1 MSRWAIALLPTD
13 REATILTGNR
23 EQTGT
28 TCISVTDRVMSSVV
42 CRTAPS
48 VSFQPV
54 SVKLVVILAA
64 SGASVAAAQHY
75 KFGPRIEQG
84 SQTAH
89 TVLLFIRDSFICSDK
104 IKSSEIIKL

>member
-1 MSRWAIALLPTD
+1 MGHCSPTD
-13 REATILTGNR
+13 GQRSNNTNR
-23 EQTGT
+23 EQRADGDNMYQ
-28 TCISVTDRVMSSVV
+28 CDRVMSSVV
-42 CRTAPS
+42 CRTDPS

-64 SGASVAAAQHY
+64 CGASVAAAQHY

-104 IKSSEIIKL
+104 IKGSEIIKL

>member
-1 MSRWAIALLPTD
+1 ML
-13 REATILTGNR
+13 
-23 EQTGT
+23 
-28 TCISVTDRVMSSVV
+28 SVV
-42 CRTAPS
+42 YRTRTDPS
-48 VSFQPV
+48 VLFQPV

-104 IKSSEIIKL
+104 IKSSEIIIL